1 MSDTLI
7 SPLLSDKERKIER
20 NLERMRREFGDLVC
34 GLLFDED
41 VVEIMLNDDGQ
52 LWVERLGEPMCQVGT
67 MEPIKALGAIKSVAA
82 FWSDFGTEESPI
94 VEGKMPL
101 DGVSRFEG
109 ILPPVAAK
117 PVFSIRRHTSRVV
130 TLDEYVSSGILTGW
144 DRDTLCKRIEAHD
157 NIMVSG
163 GTGSG
168 KTTLLNTCIS
178 YASEV
183 FPNKRR
189 VILEDTPELKRVA
202 ANCVMLRTSPHVSL
216 LGLLKASM
224 RLRPDSLDVGEVRDH
239 AALTLLKAWTTDHPG
254 GFGTIHANKGLIG
267 GILRLEQL
275 VLEAVPTPMQPL
287 IAEAVGMFVNIS
299 RTSKGRAITGLIAV
313 DGYDGTQYRVRNLHK
328 ESSNS

>member
-1 MSDTLI
+1 MSNSLNQAR
-7 SPLLSDKERKIER
+7 PSDKQVRIER
-20 NLERMRREFGDLVC
+20 NLEKMRREFGPLVC
-34 GLLFDED
+34 ELLFDES

-52 LWVERLGEPMCQVGT
+52 LWVERLGEPMAQIGVMGANT
-67 MEPIKALGAIKSVAA
+67 ALSAIKSVAA
-82 FWSDFGTEESPI
+82 FWADFGTEESPI

-109 ILPPVAAK
+109 ILPPVAER

-130 TLDEYVSSGILTGW
+130 TLDEYVSSGIMTGW
-144 DRDTLCKRIEAHD
+144 DRDTICRRIEAHD

-178 YASEV
+178 YAVET

-216 LGLLKASM
+216 LGLLKASL
-224 RLRPDSLDVGEVRDH
+224 RLRPDALDVGEVRDH

-254 GFGTIHANKGLIG
+254 GFGTIHANKGLLG

-275 VLEAVPTPMQPL
+275 LLEAVPMPMPFL

-299 RTSKGRAITGLIAV
+299 RTGKGRAVTGLIAV
-313 DGYDGTQYRVRNLHK
+313 DGHDGTQYRVRDLHK
-328 ESSNS
+328 EKASS